1 MSQTSYALTQSAAYE
16 GARGDSRPADIL
28 PARNVSGG
36 ELPFGRFVKATT
48 DSQGVT
54 VLGASSDVI
63 KGVTVLTAARMPRG
77 SNWVSGAPVSTSATG
92 IQDGAQCDVLSR
104 GTVWM
109 IAEEALAITD
119 TLFTRYDA
127 SGATGSQALGRVR
140 NDADTSTAVSLA
152 GKARLMTTAAAAG
165 DLVLVEVNIP

>member
-92 IQDGAQCDVLSR
+92 IKTARNATCFLAALCGWLRKRHSQSR
-104 GTVWM
+104 TPCLP
-109 IAEEALAITD
+109 AT
-119 TLFTRYDA
+119 TR
-127 SGATGSQALGRVR
+127 RVR
-140 NDADTSTAVSLA
+140 LVRKPSAACVTTPILPPPCPSR
-152 GKARLMTTAAAAG
+152 ARL
-165 DLVLVEVNIP
+165 DS